1 MEQEISNTAMDRTFS
16 YVYHRFSRG
25 RRGIPGKPLLRLFSL
40 SCFLYNRC
48 FMLKVVL
55 SSTKIIDKGRE
66 YDFIQ
71 AWLATGLLTSTG
83 IHREIQTAIDQNEQN
98 SLFLSPLRFPEH
110 RRQQM
115 A

>member
-1 MEQEISNTAMDRTFS
+1 MFTIGSAEGAEVFLAKLSFTF
-16 YVYHRFSRG
+16 
-25 RRGIPGKPLLRLFSL
+25 FSL
-40 SCFLYNRC
+40 CCFLYNRC